1 MWQHNYTPLDGNL
14 FGSAAIASLPIVT
27 LLLLLGVLRKPAWI
41 SALSGLAT
49 TILVALFL
57 YGMPVAHVFSATLFG
72 AAFGLFPIG
81 WIVIGAVFLYRI
93 TVETKNFEVIKYSLG
108 NLTQDRRLQALLIAF
123 AFGAFLEGAAGF
135 GTPVA
140 VAAAMLAGLGF
151 SPFFAAALCL
161 LANTA
166 PVAFGSIG
174 IPAITLAGITG
185 LPLDRLSAAIGR
197 ICAPVSLFVPGYI
210 VVVMGGWTALARVF
224 PAALVCGGVFAGLQ
238 FLISNYVG
246 PQLTDLIA
254 SLGSIVALVLLF
266 MVWKPKDTDRSAA
279 PTQAGGPR
287 HAAGSSGTGAA
298 TATAPLAA
306 PVHYTPRQ
314 VLLAWS
320 PYLLLVAVVLLWGWK
335 PMQAPL
341 NSVSKAIAWPGL
353 HNQIARV
360 PPVTSKVTPYAA
372 VFNFNWLSAAGTSC
386 LIACILSAFVL
397 RVSPLRFLKI
407 FGDTLRQLAFA
418 MVTLAAVLGLA
429 YLMNYCGATGTLGL
443 AFAATGAS
451 FPFFGAILG
460 WLGVFLTGSDT
471 SANALFGN
479 LQVITATRLN
489 LNPVLMAA
497 ANSAGGVMGKMI
509 SLSSIAVAAAAT
521 GMAPEEEAKL
531 FRFTLKHSIFLASLI
546 GLVVLFYAYVAPGL
560 QP

>member
-1 MWQHNYTPLDGNL
+1 PPDSCCILRLLMWQHNYTPLNGNL
-14 FGSAAIASLPIVT
+14 FLSAAVAALPILT

-41 SALSGLAT
+41 SALCGLGT
-49 TILVALFL
+49 TIVIALFL
-57 YGMPVAHVFSATLFG
+57 YGMPVQHVLSATLFG

-93 TVETKNFEVIKYSLG
+93 TVETKNFDIIKYSLG
-108 NLTQDRRLQALLIAF
+108 SLTHDRRLQALLIAF

-210 VVVMGGWTALARVF
+210 IVVMGGWSALGSVF
-224 PAALVCGGVFAGLQ
+224 PAALVCGAVFAGMQ
-238 FLISNYVG
+238 FLISNFVG
-246 PQLTDLIA
+246 PQLTDIAA
-254 SLGSIVALVLLF
+254 SLVTMLALVLLF
-266 MVWKPKDTDRSAA
+266 LVWKPKDSDRHS
-279 PTQAGGPR
+279 TESGP
-287 HAAGSSGTGAA
+287 AMS
-298 TATAPLAA
+298 
-306 PVHYTPRQ
+306 YTRGQ
-314 VLLAWS
+314 IFMAWT

-341 NSVSKAIAWPGL
+341 NVVSVPIQWPGL
-353 HNQIARV
+353 HNLIARM
-360 PPVTSKVTPYAA
+360 PPVTSKITPYAA

-386 LIACILSAFVL
+386 VIACFLSAIVL
-397 RVSPLRFLKI
+397 RVSPIRFLKI
-407 FGDTLRQLAFA
+407 FGHTMRQLAFA
-418 MVTLAAVLGLA
+418 LLTLAAVLGLA

-489 LNPVLMAA
+489 LNPILMAA
-497 ANSAGGVMGKMI
+497 ANSSGGVMGKMI

-531 FRFTLKHSIFLASLI
+531 FRFTLKHSIFLASAI

>member
-1 MWQHNYTPLDGNL
+1 MWQHNYTPLNGNL
-14 FGSAAIASLPIVT
+14 FLSAAVAALPIVT
-27 LLLLLGVLRKPAWI
+27 LLLLLGVLRRPAWI
-41 SALSGLAT
+41 SALSGLGT

-57 YGMPVAHVFSATLFG
+57 YGMPVRHVISATLFG

-93 TVETKNFEVIKYSLG
+93 TVETKNFEIIKYSLG
-108 NLTQDRRLQALLIAF
+108 SLTHDRRLQALLIAF

-210 VVVMGGWTALARVF
+210 IVVMGGWSALGSVF
-224 PAALVCGGVFAGLQ
+224 PAALVCGLVFAGMQ
-238 FLISNYVG
+238 FLISNFVG
-246 PQLTDLIA
+246 PQLTDIAA
-254 SLGSIVALVLLF
+254 SLVTMLALVLLF
-266 MVWKPKDTDRSAA
+266 LVWKPKDSAQHSRAADSGPAVSYTRS
-279 PTQAGGPR
+279 QIF
-287 HAAGSSGTGAA
+287 
-298 TATAPLAA
+298 
-306 PVHYTPRQ
+306 
-314 VLLAWS
+314 LAWT

-341 NSVSKAIAWPGL
+341 NVVSVPIQWPGL
-353 HNQIARV
+353 HNLIARM
-360 PPVTSKVTPYAA
+360 PPVTSKITPYGA

-386 LIACILSAFVL
+386 LIACFLSAIVL
-397 RVSPLRFLKI
+397 RVSPIRFLKI
-407 FGDTLRQLAFA
+407 FGHTMRQLAFA
-418 MVTLAAVLGLA
+418 LLTLAAVLGLA

-460 WLGVFLTGSDT
+460 WMGVFLTGSDT

-479 LQVITATRLN
+479 LQVITATKLN
-489 LNPVLMAA
+489 LNPILMAA
-497 ANSAGGVMGKMI
+497 ANSSGGVMGKMI

-531 FRFTLKHSIFLASLI
+531 FRFTLKHSLFLASAI

>member
-1 MWQHNYTPLDGNL
+1 MWQHNYTPLNGSL
-14 FGSAAIASLPIVT
+14 FGSAAIAALPILT

-57 YGMPVAHVFSATLFG
+57 YGMPVGNVVSATLFG

-108 NLTQDRRLQALLIAF
+108 SLTQDRRLQALLIAF

-151 SPFFAAALCL
+151 TPFFAAALCL

-174 IPAITLAGITG
+174 IPAITLAGITN
-185 LPLDRLSAAIGR
+185 LPLDKLSAAIGR

-210 VVVMGGWTALARVF
+210 VVVMGGWSALGSVF
-224 PAALVCGGVFAGLQ
+224 PAALVCGAVFAGMQ
-238 FLISNYVG
+238 FLISNFVG

-254 SLGSIVALVLLF
+254 SLTAILALVLLF
-266 MVWKPKDTDRSAA
+266 LVWKPRDHDQHAQPAPSSTDA
-279 PTQAGGPR
+279 PRYSRGQI
-287 HAAGSSGTGAA
+287 
-298 TATAPLAA
+298 
-306 PVHYTPRQ
+306 
-314 VLLAWS
+314 LLAWS

-335 PMQAPL
+335 PMQGPL
-341 NSVSKAIAWPGL
+341 NSVSKAINWPGL

-360 PPVTSKVTPYAA
+360 PPVTSKISPYAA

-397 RVSPLRFLKI
+397 RISPLRFLKI
-407 FGDTLRQLAFA
+407 FGHTLRQLAFA
-418 MVTLAAVLGLA
+418 MLTLAAVLGLA

-497 ANSAGGVMGKMI
+497 ANSSGGVMGKMI

-531 FRFTLKHSIFLASLI
+531 FRFTLKHSVFLACVI
-546 GLVVLFYAYVAPGL
+546 GVVVLFYAYVAPGL